1 MCLLSPAEFLKP
13 DSCRTTNALH
23 TKLQNGL
30 WKLGLWINAWMH
42 QRTSAWNAKTC
53 FYWTGSVQSN
63 VTFGT
68 PLLLEEIETALCGV
82 VLGGWHCIMC
92 AITESMVSKWAWQ
105 WWHRRTG
112 DDSLVGSDAG
122 QTRSK
127 ADLQIGQRLEL
138 LSSVLCNLQRKMP
151 HGVHSHIGQ
160 VEHAT
165 AKHDGCV
172 VTIKADSCYSTN
184 ALNVIKQQSW
194 LDTVAPTI
202 TAWMHEHVQCS

>member
-13 DSCRTTNALH
+13 VSCGATNALH

-30 WKLGLWINAWMH
+30 WKLGLWINARRH
-42 QRTSAWNAKTC
+42 QCTSAWNAKTC
-53 FYWTGSVQSN
+53 FYWTGSVQSK
-63 VTFGT
+63 FGI

-82 VLGGWHCIMC
+82 VLGGWHCTMC
-92 AITESMVSKWAWQ
+92 AVTESMVSKWAWQ

-127 ADLQIGQRLEL
+127 AELQMGQRLEL
-138 LSSVLCNLQRKMP
+138 FSSVLCNLQRKMR

-160 VEHAT
+160 VEHAK
-165 AKHDGCV
+165 AKHDVCV
-172 VTIKADSCYSTN
+172 VTIKPDSCYSTN
-184 ALNVIKQQSW
+184 ALKATK
-194 LDTVAPTI
+194 LATTVAPTI
-202 TAWMHEHVQCS
+202 DAWMHENVKCS